1 MNAKLR
7 YLAVCQNNRKPHT
20 CRLLASRAGEMTNIA
35 FLALLTST
43 PLARFL
49 SLSVHK
55 GLDFSPEAWGGG
67 IKQFYYCF

>member
-7 YLAVCQNNRKPHT
+7 YLAGCQNNRKLPT
-20 CRLLASRAGEMTNIA
+20 CGLLASRAGEMTNVS
-35 FLALLTST
+35 FLPLLTST
-43 PLARFL
+43 PLATFL

-55 GLDFSPEAWGGG
+55 GLDFSPEAWGG